1 MAIAGAYV
9 VHWGQTLI
17 EGVRAAPLADLAV
30 GVVWRWTGELTR
42 IDGPHSVLQLT
53 GAEGDA
59 QLRRGA
65 AGRAGRLI
73 GEGAR
78 QAHTERA
85 PLMADQSITVSDGK
99 SSHTA
104 RIIRSTVTGQLMLC
118 FDRDHPLP
126 DQDYWVIKLT
136 LDETDRSA
144 LSSPSNERPAGVI
157 CFGAGTR
164 IDTPMGPRLVEALQP
179 GDFVM
184 TRDSGPQEVLWT
196 GSRRMSGARLFAM
209 PHLRPVRIHAS
220 AFGKDRPDDTLIVS
234 PEHRLLVQG
243 DAARALFNTPEVMVQ
258 ARDLVNDRTIICAPD
273 MKEVTYVHILLG
285 RHEVIWANGIECESF
300 HPATA
305 SMDALDQG
313 DRMALEQLLPWVG
326 DAPMRY
332 GEFAR
337 RPLSRSEAAILAYET

>member
-1 MAIAGAYV
+1 M
-9 VHWGQTLI
+9 
-17 EGVRAAPLADLAV
+17 ADLAV
-30 GVVWRWTGELTR
+30 GVVWRWHGDLTR

-53 GAEGDA
+53 GAMGDA
-59 QLRRGA
+59 RVRRGA
-65 AGRAGRLI
+65 AGMVRRLI
-73 GEGAR
+73 GDGPS
-78 QAHTERA
+78 AHDVERA
-85 PLMADQSITVSDGK
+85 PLMAEQSITVSDGK
-99 SSHTA
+99 NSHTA
-104 RIIRSTVTGQLMLC
+104 RIVRSQATGRLMLC
-118 FDRDHPLP
+118 FEYDHPLP
-126 DQDYWVIKLT
+126 DRDYWVIKLT
-136 LDETDRSA
+136 LDDVDRSA
-144 LSSPSNERPAGVI
+144 LSSPLSDRPAGVI

-179 GDFVM
+179 GDFVL

-220 AFGKDRPDDTLIVS
+220 AFGKDRPDETLIVS

-243 DAARALFNTPEVMVQ
+243 EAARALFNTPEVMVQ

-285 RHEVIWANGIECESF
+285 QHEVIWANGIECESF

-313 DRMALEQLLPWVG
+313 DRLALEQLLPWVG
-326 DAPMRY
+326 EAPMRY
-332 GEFAR
+332 GAFTR

>member
-1 MAIAGAYV
+1 MAIAGTFV
-9 VHWGQTLI
+9 IHWAQTVI
-17 EGVRAAPLADLAV
+17 EGVTAAPLSDLAA
-30 GVVWRWTGELTR
+30 GALWRWSGELTR
-42 IDGPHSVLQLT
+42 VDGPRSVLQLS
-53 GAEGDA
+53 DA
-59 QLRRGA
+59 IGEAHLRRGA
-65 AGRAGRLI
+65 AGMARRLI
-73 GEGAR
+73 GDTSPAPRESSTR
-78 QAHTERA
+78 Q
-85 PLMADQSITVSDGK
+85 MAEQSLTVSDGTT
-99 SSHTA
+99 SHTA
-104 RIIRSTVTGQLMLC
+104 RIVRSPASGHLLLC
-118 FDRDHPLP
+118 FDQDHPRP
-126 DQDYWVIKLT
+126 DRDYWVIKLA
-136 LDETDRSA
+136 LDETDRTS
-144 LSSPSNERPAGVI
+144 LSSVLPDRPAGVI

-164 IDTPMGPRLVEALQP
+164 IDTPKGPSLVEALQP

-209 PHLRPVRIHAS
+209 PQLRPVRIHAS
-220 AFGKDRPDDTLIVS
+220 AFGKDRPDETLIVS

-337 RPLSRSEAAILAYET
+337 RPLSRSEAAILAYDF